1 MGSNSFLRIFVS
13 IILIMGI
20 IGAGFV
26 CMIIAAFGGSRFYSN
41 LSMIVTGTLIIFVIV
56 GAIAAPK
63 LKKVMIAFLSFV
75 LICTAVITIYEIY
88 KWYDD
93 RIPVLNDQGVDLN
106 LYKPFSDNTKA
117 VTLSEAST
125 LKINDNLPVLDG
137 ATALYP
143 LYSAFAQ
150 AVYPNNK
157 EYEIDRSEVM
167 CNNTIGAYE
176 NLINGSVD
184 VIFAARP
191 SKEQVQ
197 SAKDKGLEF
206 KLTPI
211 GKEAFVFFANSANP
225 VDGLTS
231 KQIQD
236 IYSGVITNWK
246 EVGGNDEAIR
256 AFQRKENSGSQTML
270 IKFMEGKNLMTPPKK
285 DRIAGMGEII
295 KQTAD
300 YKNYKNA
307 IGFSFLF
314 FATEMVKDKQI
325 KLLKV
330 DGIYPDRD
338 TIKNKQYPLVT
349 EFYAVTAGS
358 KNRNVDSLIQWIL
371 SPQGQKIIEKTGYT
385 PIK

>member
-41 LSMIVTGTLIIFVIV
+41 LSMIVTGILIIFVIV

-285 DRIAGMGEII
+285 TGLQVWA
-295 KQTAD
+295 
-300 YKNYKNA
+300 
-307 IGFSFLF
+307 
-314 FATEMVKDKQI
+314 
-325 KLLKV
+325 KLLSRQLTK
-330 DGIYPDRD
+330 
-338 TIKNKQYPLVT
+338 KL
-349 EFYAVTAGS
+349 
-358 KNRNVDSLIQWIL
+358 
-371 SPQGQKIIEKTGYT
+371 
-385 PIK
+385 

>member
-1 MGSNSFLRIFVS
+1 
-13 IILIMGI
+13 
-20 IGAGFV
+20 
-26 CMIIAAFGGSRFYSN
+26 
-41 LSMIVTGTLIIFVIV
+41 
-56 GAIAAPK
+56 
-63 LKKVMIAFLSFV
+63 
-75 LICTAVITIYEIY
+75 
-88 KWYDD
+88 
-93 RIPVLNDQGVDLN
+93 
-106 LYKPFSDNTKA
+106 
-117 VTLSEAST
+117 
-125 LKINDNLPVLDG
+125 
-137 ATALYP
+137 
-143 LYSAFAQ
+143 
-150 AVYPNNK
+150 
-157 EYEIDRSEVM
+157 M